1 MYYSFAKLLKEVSFF
16 VGYVKSYN
24 FDDKLSNDEENKY
37 IMMLKN
43 ENKEIKELA
52 REKLITH
59 NLRLVAHIVKK
70 YDNCKTLNDDL
81 ISVGTIGLIKAIDSY
96 DENKAKKLSSY
107 LSRCI
112 ENEIL
117 MYIRSNK
124 KVISTLSISQSIGQ
138 DDDGQEIKLED
149 ILATEALDYNLKF
162 DVDNKITLLK
172 NYLNVLDD
180 LEYKIISLRYGLNNK
195 KEYTQKE
202 IGKLLNISRS
212 YVSRIEKRAINKLL
226 YEFKRNEN

>member
-1 MYYSFAKLLKEVSFF
+1 MYSSLLNLLKEVSFF
-16 VGYVKSYN
+16 VGYVESYN
-24 FDDKLSNDEENKY
+24 YEDKLTKEEECKY
-37 IMMLKN
+37 IRFLNDK
-43 ENKEIKELA
+43 NKEKASFA

-70 YDNCKTLNDDL
+70 YDNCKNLNDDL
-81 ISVGTIGLIKAIDSY
+81 ISVGTIGLIKAIDTF
-96 DENKAKKLSSY
+96 DETKANKLSSY

-124 KVISTLSISQSIGQ
+124 KVISTLSINDAIGE
-138 DDDGQEIKLED
+138 DADGQEIKLED
-149 ILATEALDYNLKF
+149 ILASEALDYNEKLDKEK
-162 DVDNKITLLK
+162 KIKQLS
-172 NYLNVLDD
+172 NYLNVLDKI
-180 LEYKIISLRYGLNNK
+180 EYKIIALRYGLNNT

-226 YEFKRNEN
+226 YEFKKHEN

>member
-1 MYYSFAKLLKEVSFF
+1 MYSSLINLLKEVSFF
-16 VGYVKSYN
+16 VGYVKSFNYE
-24 FDDKLSNDEENKY
+24 DKLTKEDERKY
-37 IMMLKN
+37 ILLLKD
-43 ENKEIKELA
+43 KDKQKASFA

-70 YDNCKTLNDDL
+70 YDNCKNLNDDL
-81 ISVGTIGLIKAIDSY
+81 ISVGTIGLIKAIDTF
-96 DENKAKKLSSY
+96 DDFKANKLSSY

-124 KVISTLSISQSIGQ
+124 KVISTLSINDSIGE
-138 DDDGQEIKLED
+138 DADGQEIKLED
-149 ILATEALDYNLKF
+149 ILASESLDYNEKLDKENKLKQ
-162 DVDNKITLLK
+162 LS
-172 NYLNVLDD
+172 NYLNVLDE
-180 LEYKIISLRYGLNNK
+180 LEYKIISLRYGLDNK
-195 KEYTQKE
+195 EEYTQKE

-226 YEFKRNEN
+226 YEFKKHDN

>member
-1 MYYSFAKLLKEVSFF
+1 MKKKKNISNYYKLKKKE
-16 VGYVKSYN
+16 
-24 FDDKLSNDEENKY
+24 E
-37 IMMLKN
+37 
-43 ENKEIKELA
+43 A

-70 YDNCKTLNDDL
+70 YDNCGLLNDDL
-81 ISVGTIGLIKAIDSY
+81 ISVGTIGLIKAIDTFSY
-96 DENKAKKLSSY
+96 EKSTKLSSY

-124 KVISTLSISQSIGQ
+124 KNIATLSIFDAIGE

-149 ILATEALDYNLKF
+149 VLASESIDYNEKLDNENQISKLFKYLKCLDSF
-162 DVDNKITLLK
+162 ELKIL
-172 NYLNVLDD
+172 
-180 LEYKIISLRYGLNNK
+180 SMRYGLNNQ

-202 IGKLLNISRS
+202 IGKMLNISRS
-212 YVSRIEKRAINKLL
+212 YVSRIEKKALNKLL
-226 YEFKRNEN
+226 FEFRKNENSII

>member
-1 MYYSFAKLLKEVSFF
+1 MINALITFVKQLSMF
-16 VGYVKSYN
+16 VGYVKSNN
-24 FDDKLSNDEENKY
+24 FKEKLTDEQEEKY
-37 IMMLKN
+37 IMMLN
-43 ENKEIKELA
+43 GKEHEFA
-52 REKLITH
+52 REKLIKH

-70 YDNCKTLNDDL
+70 YENFDHLNEDL

-96 DENKAKKLSSY
+96 NKEKASKLSSY

-124 KVISTLSISQSIGQ
+124 RNISTMSLFDPLGV

-149 ILATEALDYNLKF
+149 ILSSEEIDYNENLDKQTQIDKLF
-162 DVDNKITLLK
+162 KYIKI
-172 NYLNVLDD
+172 LDD
-180 LEYKIISLRYGLNNK
+180 LEYKILSLRYGLNNT

-202 IGKLLNISRS
+202 IGKMLNISRS
-212 YVSRIEKRAINKLL
+212 YVSRIEKKALNKLL
-226 YEFKRNEN
+226 FEFRKDEL